1 MHIFFKNCTRNQIFC
16 CRFFVANF
24 ARFEGSLIVQDKK
37 NCKMNFTSADNF
49 VETFYK
55 NCVDV
60 ISLVFTV
67 DLFKATWLL
76 IIILISISFNHIQ
89 IQNSYEKWKLRT
101 GSQSSL
107 VKLLKQKQLHFPSRR
122 NDLASWL
129 VKKLRRNPRYR
140 GGTSNFRLLNL
151 RLKTLD
157 QTSLNYSL
165 EVSFPTKPA

>member
-55 NCVDV
+55 ML
-60 ISLVFTV
+60 LVWYSQLT
-67 DLFKATWLL
+67 TWLL

-107 VKLLKQKQLHFPSRR
+107 VKLLKQKQLHFPSRQ

-129 VKKLRRNPRYR
+129 VEKFRRNPSYR
-140 GGTSNFRLLNL
+140 GATSNFRLW
-151 RLKTLD
+151 TFES
-157 QTSLNYSL
+157 QT
-165 EVSFPTKPA
+165 EDFRPD